1 MSRRARKGAHS
12 VSHPAPAAPGATERI
27 NPADIEA
34 QIRRIT
40 GQVDRTVERTTE
52 AVKPKLVPLG
62 VAGGLVLVSLAY
74 LLGRRR
80 GRRKSTVVEIRRV

>member
-1 MSRRARKGAHS
+1 MSPRAPRGAHR
-12 VSHPAPAAPGATERI
+12 VSRPAPAGSGPSGRI
-27 NPADIEA
+27 SRDDIEA

-52 AVKPKLVPLG
+52 AVKPKLMPLG
-62 VAGGLVLVSLAY
+62 VAGGLVVVTLVY